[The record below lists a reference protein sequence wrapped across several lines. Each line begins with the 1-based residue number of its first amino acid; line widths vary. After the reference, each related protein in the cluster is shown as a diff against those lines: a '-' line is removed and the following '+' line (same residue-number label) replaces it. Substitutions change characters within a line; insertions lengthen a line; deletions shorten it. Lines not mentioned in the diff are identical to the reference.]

1 MTGQIVNND
10 VMNAVSTSQFRIMTD
25 GGAIF
30 SGVVSLE
37 NNRGFCAVALRQG
50 GPVFIPG

>member
-10 VMNAVSTSQFRIMTD
+10 VVDGVSTSQFRIMTD

-37 NNRGFCAVALRQG
+37 DKRGFCAVGLRQG